1 LMKLLRVNICY
12 KVSFK
17 LHSTDES
24 VKPKGQVADC
34 DKHGS
39 DRLE

>member
-1 LMKLLRVNICY
+1 MLLKENICY
-12 KVSFK
+12 KVDFK
-17 LHSTDES
+17 FHTIDES

-34 DKHGS
+34 DKHDS